1 VTKRLIPVP
10 IGHSALKHRY
20 RVPLNFPYQ
29 IIPLKPAG
37 IPLPP
42 DNRGSSHRVIPI
54 GSSSTVSHNS
64 KVGPDVIYFD
74 PVAIARRDVGWE
86 ETLRRV
92 IDAWLRSVYEEL
104 YKQQQKGL
112 DRAPFAGFAP

>member
-1 VTKRLIPVP
+1 
-10 IGHSALKHRY
+10 
-20 RVPLNFPYQ
+20 
-29 IIPLKPAG
+29 
-37 IPLPP
+37 
-42 DNRGSSHRVIPI
+42 
-54 GSSSTVSHNS
+54 
-64 KVGPDVIYFD
+64 VIYFD